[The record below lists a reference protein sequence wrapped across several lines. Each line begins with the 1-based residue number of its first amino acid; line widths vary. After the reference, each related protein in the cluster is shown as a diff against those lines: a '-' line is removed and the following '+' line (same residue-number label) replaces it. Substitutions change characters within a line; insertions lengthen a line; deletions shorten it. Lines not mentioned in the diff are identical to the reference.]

1 MIQQTYLNGYYL
13 KYEDSETGINYGLDY
28 LRNKLQPPESV
39 VFFNQARA
47 SGQAQFEDDYDRQ
60 FTLIY
65 NNDGTFT
72 LLKRDY

>member
-28 LRNKLQPPESV
+28 LRYKLQPAESV

-47 SGQAQFEDDYDRQ
+47 AGQAQFEDDYDRQ
-60 FTLIY
+60 FTLMY
-65 NNDGTFT
+65 NSDGTFT